1 MWWSTVGTYAEKF
14 IIQNIWHS
22 FKKCYELAQYKDKP
36 KDSGRLLSLDA
47 LTGVAMPFSIEK
59 RLGRGHTR
67 RQIYNHAI
75 KRLVILIIIGLLIDL
90 WGQYKRF
97 NNYC

>member
-47 LTGVAMPFSIEK
+47 LTGQLPRIESVQK
-59 RLGRGHTR
+59 FG
-67 RQIYNHAI
+67 
-75 KRLVILIIIGLLIDL
+75 IGTCPLAFRMQD
-90 WGQYKRF
+90 F
-97 NNYC
+97 AV